1 MARFTN
7 SSNSHVLNTFYF
19 NAGQFRDCTV
29 DVIDIQKRTFVNSSY
44 LKKIFNYSTLK
55 TESSVN
61 TKSIRV
67 KNLLIPI
74 QSTISYLR
82 CLCDLVRLRKIF
94 LSIVPFKST
103 SSLSSTYVRLKN
115 STLSLY
121 YTNNISSII
130 RISISPSFKLN
141 SKTNLSYKVNRSC
154 YTNIS
159 PLKNISSLD
168 IDYFGFLIYYKGKI
182 KTFICTKSAPHHP
195 SFLTYKVR
203 GKEYKERLPF
213 NAFYLNSSLY
223 NDGAWTTSSYH
234 FDTTETIKE
243 NTILDIHEVKEP
255 VVVECDNKHSL
266 FFTPTTKS
274 NKISFTPV
282 VGKEL
287 KYDGHKIFE

>member
-1 MARFTN
+1 MAQFTN

-29 DVIDIQKRTFVNSSY
+29 DVIDIQKRTFVSSSY

-55 TESSVN
+55 TESFVN
-61 TKSIRV
+61 TKSVRV

-74 QSTISYLR
+74 QSTISYLQ

-94 LSIVPFKST
+94 ISIVPSKST

-115 STLSLY
+115 NTISLS
-121 YTNNISSII
+121 YTNKISSII
-130 RISISPSFKLN
+130 RRSISPSFKLN
-141 SKTNLSYKVNRSC
+141 PKTNLSYKVNRSC

-159 PLKNISSLD
+159 TIKNISSLD

-195 SFLTYKVR
+195 SSLTYKVR

-213 NAFYLNSSLY
+213 NTFYLNSSPY
-223 NDGAWTTSSYH
+223 NDGAWTTSSYY
-234 FDTTETIKE
+234 FDTAETVKD
-243 NTILDIHEVKEP
+243 NTGITLCNKKEP
-255 VVVECDNKHSL
+255 AIIKCSTKPV
-266 FFTPTTKS
+266 FF
-274 NKISFTPV
+274 F
-282 VGKEL
+282 
-287 KYDGHKIFE
+287 